1 MVGWTAPSA
10 MIATTV
16 RLGQRQM
23 KSILLPCAQ
32 HVQQEEHQKVQVT
45 QHAEIVLL
53 ENLKKRIQTV
63 KIFARNVELDST
75 PTAPTR

>member
-23 KSILLPCAQ
+23 KSILLPHAQ
-32 HVQQEEHQKVQVT
+32 RVQQEEHKKEK
-45 QHAEIVLL
+45 EIQLAAPVLL
-53 ENLKKRIQTV
+53 ERFERRTQTM
-63 KIFARNVELDST
+63 KLLA
-75 PTAPTR
+75 

>member
-10 MIATTV
+10 MAATTV
-16 RLGQRQM
+16 RLERHQP
-23 KSILLPCAQ
+23 KSALPPCAQ
-32 HVQQEEHQKVQVT
+32 HVQQEEHKKEKEI

-63 KIFARNVELDST
+63 K
-75 PTAPTR
+75 

>member
-10 MIATTV
+10 MAATTV
-16 RLGQRQM
+16 HLEQHQR
-23 KSILLPCAQ
+23 KSALPPCAQ
-32 HVQQEEHQKVQVT
+32 RVQQEEHKKEKEI

-63 KIFARNVELDST
+63 K
-75 PTAPTR
+75 